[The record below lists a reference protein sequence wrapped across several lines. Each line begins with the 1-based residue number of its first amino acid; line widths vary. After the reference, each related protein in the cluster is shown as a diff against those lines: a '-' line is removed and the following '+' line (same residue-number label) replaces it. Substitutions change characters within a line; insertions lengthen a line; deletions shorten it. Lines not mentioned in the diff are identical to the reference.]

1 MKKIIIV
8 MISCL
13 FIFVLLM
20 LINNMLQQTKIN
32 KGIKEFG
39 TEYCQGHIRSHLEF
53 VGQAFTSWKCE
64 ICGYEGRESNT
75 DVPEICSKCAII
87 TERCQKCGKV
97 KSYTDD

>member
-64 ICGYEGRESNT
+64 ICGYIWR
-75 DVPEICSKCAII
+75 
-87 TERCQKCGKV
+87 
-97 KSYTDD
+97 